1 MGEAGAGMFAKLAF
15 VIVAAGV
22 CACTLLAMRQARL
35 QAAHDLAEARLR
47 VRAIDERVALRR
59 AEIGRLVAPG
69 EVRRMVQELEPDFG
83 GLEPIMPEQTA
94 WLWLDGPAVAQGG
107 GDR

>member
-1 MGEAGAGMFAKLAF
+1 MFAKLAA
-15 VIVAAGV
+15 VIVAVGV

-59 AEIGRLVAPG
+59 AEIGRLVSPD
-69 EVRRMVQELEPDFG
+69 EVRRMAEELGAEFG
-83 GLEPIMPEQTA
+83 GMEPILPEQTA
-94 WLWLDGPAVAQGG
+94 WLWLDAPAVAQGG
-107 GDR
+107 EERR

>member
-1 MGEAGAGMFAKLAF
+1 MFAKLAA
-15 VIVAAGV
+15 VIVAVGV

-59 AEIGRLVAPG
+59 AEIGRLVSPDH
-69 EVRRMVQELEPDFG
+69 VRRMAEELGADFG
-83 GLEPIMPEQTA
+83 GLEPILPEQTA
-94 WLWLDGPAVAQGG
+94 WLWLDAPAVAQGG